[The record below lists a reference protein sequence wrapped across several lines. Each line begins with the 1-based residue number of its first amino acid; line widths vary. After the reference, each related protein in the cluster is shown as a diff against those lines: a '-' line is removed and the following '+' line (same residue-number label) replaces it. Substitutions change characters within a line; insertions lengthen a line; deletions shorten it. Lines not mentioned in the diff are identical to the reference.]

1 MEKKKKKKTAPSRAR
16 THREEEIG
24 SELENLK
31 SFSFLHPK
39 ERWLAGLGF
48 CVVEMS

>member
-1 MEKKKKKKTAPSRAR
+1 MKKKKKLLTLVRA
-16 THREEEIG
+16 HREEEIR
-24 SELENLK
+24 SEIENLK